1 MTPNNLIIHLKN
13 SIMPNTKTD
22 NNSLGTQG
30 NDQQRDLGAKGGPT
44 SGLGS
49 PDAKHH
55 VSRPYNED
63 IQTQLATKNK
73 SKKKKQENK

>member
-1 MTPNNLIIHLKN
+1 
-13 SIMPNTKTD
+13 MPNTKTD
-22 NNSLGTQG
+22 NNNYGTQG

-55 VSRPYNED
+55 ASGSYSAD
-63 IQTQLATKNK
+63 IQTQLAAKNK
-73 SKKKKQENK
+73 SKKKKEEKK